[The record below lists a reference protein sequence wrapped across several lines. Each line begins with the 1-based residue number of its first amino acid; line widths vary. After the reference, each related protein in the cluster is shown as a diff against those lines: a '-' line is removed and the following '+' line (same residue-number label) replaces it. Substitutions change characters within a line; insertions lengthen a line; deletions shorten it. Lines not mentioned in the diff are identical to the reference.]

1 METAAKPIIRI
12 RKVNIDDLK
21 RDFQF
26 YPRESVDY
34 PTVSRFMDAMRS
46 GAKFPPMTVCENTG
60 RIIDGF
66 HRYAAYQQ
74 LGIKEI
80 DAIAERPQSDAD
92 FFFLAIS
99 ANKAHGLGYS
109 QSDQHKIINL
119 ALRLGL
125 EREKIAL
132 ACALPIQKVE
142 DLTRNIPKFSA
153 DDPTPIKTFATGNRH
168 HTATL
173 PIATIRPLR
182 ASKTADP
189 ITASGFLFY
198 CSNVIRFLRSDLCDC
213 KDEQI
218 FEKVRELES
227 AVASQLNPNKL
238 KERILEKVREGAAT
252 VHDLSMELFLPES
265 QIKAMVEELEAT
277 GKMGQ
282 RPEGRRTENQR
293 GATAKVLVVH
303 EEPEIDEP
311 QPRDQRAIHKAI
323 QAYKT
328 ATGRYPNKLLYDKVI
343 EALGDFPD
351 VTRLNQVHVE
361 WVGRGYNP
369 QNINWLDWYVKGIP
383 QRNGNGNGKN
393 HERESASSRN
403 VRNIKDSLD
412 YLSGIPS
419 DGGQADPKSKTS
431 LLASGS

>member
-1 METAAKPIIRI
+1 MEAATKPVSRI

-34 PTVSRFMDAMRS
+34 STVSRFMDAMRS
-46 GAKFPPMTVCENTG
+46 GAKFPPITVCDNTA

-74 LGIKEI
+74 LGIKQV
-80 DAIAERPQSDAD
+80 DAIAEQPANDAE

-109 QSDQHKIINL
+109 STDQNKIVKL

-132 ACALPIQKVE
+132 ACALPIQKIE
-142 DLTRNIPKFSA
+142 EMTRNVPRFA
-153 DDPTPIKTFATGNRH
+153 TDDPPPTKGFSTARSVSLPTPTVQ
-168 HTATL
+168 
-173 PIATIRPLR
+173 PLR
-182 ASKTADP
+182 TVKKADP

-198 CSNVIRFLRSDLCDC
+198 CSQVIRFLRSDLCDC
-213 KDEQI
+213 KDEKI

-252 VHDLSMELFLPES
+252 IHDLSMELFLPES

-277 GKMGQ
+277 GKLGQ
-282 RPEGRRTENQR
+282 LPEGRRTENQR
-293 GATAKVLVVH
+293 GATGRVLVVQ
-303 EEPEIDEP
+303 EEPQGDDP
-311 QPRDQRAIHKAI
+311 QPRDQRAAHKAI

-383 QRNGNGNGKN
+383 ERNGNGNGKN
-393 HERESASSRN
+393 QQRESASSRN

-412 YLSGIPS
+412 YLSGVQS
-419 DGGQADPKSKTS
+419 DGGQVDPKGKTG